1 METNNQNRPFTISTK
16 VSSSQKAKYIDK
28 ANKHNLSLSEWI
40 CGTLDMSIDAY
51 EDVNK
56 VTEVKQLQEEINEK
70 DKKINSLT
78 SRKEIYRTFLDI
90 KKDKILDQANTILEL
105 KKTIEDLTSK
115 NRMKNYREY

>member
-16 VSSSQKAKYIDK
+16 VSSTQKAKYIDK

-56 VTEVKQLQEEINEK
+56 ITEIKQLQEESSEK
-70 DKKINSLT
+70 DKKIASLY
-78 SRKEIYRTFLDI
+78 SRLEIVRSHLDF
-90 KKDKILDQANTILEL
+90 KNEKVLQHAKTIFEL
-105 KKTIEDLTSK
+105 KKTIEYLTSE